1 IFWNCIFAF
10 YADPDKHLMTASFG
24 NYLAYAFVFE
34 NNKWKK
40 TAFDPFG
47 ANMEDI
53 QIGKIARPFLTVKKN
68 NNQLLI

>member
-1 IFWNCIFAF
+1 
-10 YADPDKHLMTASFG
+10 MTASFG